1 MSQSRTGARPVDRH
15 QCAPL
20 WRQVY
25 DDLARRLTAG
35 EFSDTF
41 PGEYTL
47 VDQYAVSRHT
57 VREALRQLR
66 ADGRVVAAR
75 GRPSRLGSPAEIEQP
90 VGRPY
95 SLFAAVEAVGQEQRS
110 VVHALELRTDDVAA
124 ARLGLP
130 PAAALV
136 YVERVRMADAVPL
149 AFDQAW
155 LPADLAAGLLGAD
168 FTHTALY
175 DELANVCGHRV
186 TDGHEQFRA
195 LLPSARERRLLE
207 LDRTTAVFAIERLAC
222 AGSTPVEWRHTVVRG
237 DRFTVSAQF
246 SATGGYRFPAEVGQ

>member
-1 MSQSRTGARPVDRH
+1 MDRH
-15 QCAPL
+15 HCAPL

-25 DDLARRLTAG
+25 DDLARRLAAG
-35 EFSDTF
+35 EFTETF
-41 PGEYTL
+41 PGEYAL

-57 VREALRQLR
+57 VREALRRLR

-75 GRPSRLGSPAEIEQP
+75 GRPSRLGSPTEIEQP

-95 SLFAAVEAVGQEQRS
+95 SLFAAVEAVGQQQRS
-110 VVHALELRTDDVAA
+110 VVRALELRTDDLAA
-124 ARLGLP
+124 ARLHVP
-130 PAAALV
+130 PRTALV
-136 YVERVRMADAVPL
+136 YVERVRLADAEPL
-149 AFDQAW
+149 AVDQAW
-155 LPADLAAGLLGAD
+155 LPAHLAAGLLDAD

-175 DELANVCGHRV
+175 DALANVCGHRV

-195 LLPSARERRLLE
+195 MLPSARERELLA
-207 LDRTTAVFAIERLAC
+207 LDETTAVFAIERLAR

-246 SATGGYRFPAEVGQ
+246 SAAGGYRFPGEERP